1 MVISDLQYLESVES
15 SAIVGGGKKYK
26 PKYGKGGG
34 FNLAINVAVVKI
46 TQVAVGGGKYSS
58 IKQEADVD
66 IDF

>member
-15 SAIVGGGKKYK
+15 STVVGGGKKHK

-46 TQVAVGGGKYSS
+46 TQIAVADKFSS
-58 IKQEADVD
+58 IKQEANVD